1 MRGDESYG
9 RNWGYYCLLD
19 AFRDIFERGTDQ
31 ERAFQAVVTGSAD
44 VQFYRSKLLRAFSD
58 GFVNGGPNQL
68 ERPNFFIVPQR
79 RCAEHLLFSA
89 ISDTIAKSEGNEHQ
103 GGPVIISNGF
113 FDTTGAN
120 AAVAGFELQTFTQP
134 GLSDTFS
141 PELIGKRN
149 HFKGN
154 LDVEA
159 TKRFID
165 ENPGKVTMILM
176 TITNNWAA
184 AQPVSMAN
192 IREAS
197 TLAESK
203 SIPLFFDACRFAENA
218 YFIQRY
224 EAGYSDKSIPEI
236 VREMFSYVEGFTISL
251 KKDGLANMG
260 GVLCFRDRGL
270 FLKRYGDIGL
280 LLKERQILS
289 YGNDSY
295 GGSKFHQ
302 HQSRAYTL
310 ALADHGDLK

>member
-19 AFRDIFERGTDQ
+19 AFRDIFERGDNQ
-31 ERAFQAVVTGSAD
+31 KRAFQSVVTGSAD
-44 VQFYRSKLLRAFSD
+44 VEFYRSKLLGAVAG
-58 GFVNGGPNQL
+58 GFVNGGPHQL
-68 ERPNFFIVPQR
+68 ERPNFFIVPQG

-89 ISDTIAKSEGNEHQ
+89 ISDVIAKTGANKHQ
-103 GGPVIISNGF
+103 GKPIIISNGF

-134 GLSDTFS
+134 GLSDSFS
-141 PELIGKRN
+141 PELVGKRN
-149 HFKGN
+149 SFKGN

-159 TKRFID
+159 TEKFID
-165 ENPGKVTMILM
+165 DNPDKVTMILI

-192 IREAS
+192 IRKAS
-197 TLAESK
+197 ALAKSK

-224 EAGYSDKSIPEI
+224 EAGYSDKTIPEI
-236 VREMFSYVEGFTISL
+236 VREMFSYAEGFTISL

-260 GVLCFRDRGL
+260 GVLCFRDQGM
-270 FLKRYGDIGL
+270 FVNRYEDIGL

-295 GGSKFHQ
+295 GGSKCNPT
-302 HQSRAYTL
+302 STL
-310 ALADHGDLK
+310 ASHLLTTGT